1 MLDILYDII
10 LLLILNYLLQNWQIT
25 SIFYI
30 QILSLLQNL
39 LLSYLLLIV
48 SIVDLKVVANYMY
61 HIQIFPLLILIINY
75 FLIFL
80 HNSYHFMIFFI
91 DFLYL
96 FMLIIFVVLLNV
108 FVVLFDV
115 IFLKI
120 VDNNHKILII
130 TIF

>member
-48 SIVDLKVVANYMY
+48 FIVDLKVVANYMY

-96 FMLIIFVVLLNV
+96 FILIIFVVLLNV

-120 VDNNHKILII
+120 VDNNHKISTI

>member
-48 SIVDLKVVANYMY
+48 FIVDLKVVANYMY

-96 FMLIIFVVLLNV
+96 FILIIFVRLLNV
-108 FVVLFDV
+108 FVVWLDV

-120 VDNNHKILII
+120 VDNNHKISTI